1 MKRSA
6 TRGIGLPDQLLP
18 RRGRGL
24 PREDIPPPLRGG
36 NKATRQTPFSAGS
49 APPGTTGHSGA
60 CPCRQSHYD
69 LSMTPES
76 AQRMAQLMVLLKDG
90 LEEFVTDRLRSRY
103 GDSWTGEARAI
114 VYRNMPQAA
123 PKGGGIQWD
132 VYGLFTVITVRWT
145 DCFASV
151 LSKRARSLVEELRAT
166 RNEIAHQHFHAEDE
180 PRAMD
185 SAKRLLGEI
194 ETDAAKNASARIE
207 LIDSPRQPVSRSN
220 AVVSESTVIRKGTNA
235 DTVLEYLKSDR
246 RALCDDCLSDLT
258 RVRPR
263 QTIYMVATQ
272 LSRDGL
278 ITRDRYDNCAK
289 CGKSKICNS
298 VK

>member
-1 MKRSA
+1 
-6 TRGIGLPDQLLP
+6 
-18 RRGRGL
+18 
-24 PREDIPPPLRGG
+24 
-36 NKATRQTPFSAGS
+36 
-49 APPGTTGHSGA
+49 
-60 CPCRQSHYD
+60 
-69 LSMTPES
+69 
-76 AQRMAQLMVLLKDG
+76 MVLLKDG
-90 LEEFVTDRLRSRY
+90 LEEFVTERLRSRY

-132 VYGLFTVITVRWT
+132 VYGLLTVITVRWT

-207 LIDSPRQPVSRSN
+207 SIQSHVASQSAPPPDAPRTSSTDNDRPLNRSSKYASLKEWLISQGTERVEMTFAKIGEIVGDLPKSAFEYPAWWANQ
-220 AVVSESTVIRKGTNA
+220 KGQFPQSKA
-235 DTVLEYLKSDR
+235 WREAGYRVDML
-246 RALCDDCLSDLT
+246 DLNGK
-258 RVRPR
+258 RVRF
-263 QTIYMVATQ
+263 V
-272 LSRDGL
+272 
-278 ITRDRYDNCAK
+278 RDRN
-289 CGKSKICNS
+289 
-298 VK
+298 

>member
-1 MKRSA
+1 
-6 TRGIGLPDQLLP
+6 
-18 RRGRGL
+18 
-24 PREDIPPPLRGG
+24 
-36 NKATRQTPFSAGS
+36 
-49 APPGTTGHSGA
+49 
-60 CPCRQSHYD
+60 
-69 LSMTPES
+69 MTPES

-103 GDSWTGEARAI
+103 GDAWTGEARAI

-132 VYGLFTVITVRWT
+132 VYGLLTVITVRWT

-166 RNEIAHQHFHAEDE
+166 RNEIAHQHFRSEDE

-194 ETDAAKNASARIE
+194 ETDTSRKALER
-207 LIDSPRQPVSRSN
+207 IDSIDVPRQPVRQSS
-220 AVVSESTVIRKGTNA
+220 AVVSEPADFRKGTNA

-263 QTIYMVATQ
+263 QTIYTVATQ
-272 LSRDGL
+272 LSKDGL
-278 ITRDRYDNCAK
+278 ITRGRYNNCAK
-289 CGKSKICNS
+289 CGKSKISNS
-298 VK
+298 AK